1 MRHRK
6 RADRQP
12 ADEELS
18 RAVNRE
24 AAALAA
30 AGDIAAAR
38 LALRRLKDIALRK
51 DIAIQDHKQ
60 RPMHPMY
67 ARQIMLLL
75 NANCRRY
82 DLPHRLRPV
91 PPHPSKHEEALFA
104 RRRSG

>member
-1 MRHRK
+1 MRHRN
-6 RADRQP
+6 RANRQP
-12 ADEELS
+12 TDEELS
-18 RAVNRE
+18 RAANRE

-30 AGDIAAAR
+30 AGDIAGAR

-51 DIAIQDHKQ
+51 EIAIQEHKR

-67 ARQIMLLL
+67 ARQTMLLL

-91 PPHPSKHEEALFA
+91 PPHPSKREEALFE